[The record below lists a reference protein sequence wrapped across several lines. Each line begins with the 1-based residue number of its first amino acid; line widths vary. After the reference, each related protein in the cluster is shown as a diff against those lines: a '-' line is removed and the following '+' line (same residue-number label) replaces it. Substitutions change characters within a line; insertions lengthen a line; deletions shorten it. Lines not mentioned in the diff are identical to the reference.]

1 MFFKIFKVFF
11 FIFLLIYQKPLY
23 SKKNDINDFNLNDLS
38 NYFSAQVSYDNQK
51 NIDSL
56 KFFNLSKSVLNEHE
70 PYLKKY
76 IFSLILEEKINPAI
90 KELKSNQNKKNS
102 DFFEAYLLL
111 IIDSIVQNDLK
122 KTKEYLYEMSK
133 FNRQSNLNYFI
144 YESLENFIYL
154 FENKKI
160 PFKENKFK
168 SLSLINKAFH
178 SCYLS
183 EKDSEKYFLNLFNV
197 EDFDYSRYFFFY
209 INDLIKKNKF
219 TQAKKFVDQ
228 INILSSN
235 LLVIQTKNWVD
246 EEKYERFNQIFSCKN
261 ESHILSEYFFLIANL
276 YSTQENFKMSN
287 FYLNLS
293 SYLNKKF
300 KFNLTLLSENF
311 FKNKNYVKCKKIL
324 NYFNRKDDIYY
335 WYKVK
340 TNTKIISEQKGKE
353 DSFKFINSELKKFK
367 KPSVK
372 ILFDMGN
379 IAKNFKKYEIAVSYY
394 DNLLSKINSKTESY
408 AEILFRRGSS
418 YERLGE
424 YEKSDEDLLNSLKIN
439 PDDAYVLNY
448 LAYSW
453 LERNHKID
461 DSIKMLE
468 KAHLLKKN
476 DPFILD
482 SVGWAYYLIG
492 DTKKAEYFLKKAI
505 QIMPNDP
512 VVNDHY
518 GDVLWKLNRKIQAKY
533 YWQSVLSFEKT
544 EEDMKKKINIKLL
557 KGLNKI

>member
-276 YSTQENFKMSN
+276 
-287 FYLNLS
+287 
-293 SYLNKKF
+293 
-300 KFNLTLLSENF
+300 
-311 FKNKNYVKCKKIL
+311 
-324 NYFNRKDDIYY
+324 
-335 WYKVK
+335 
-340 TNTKIISEQKGKE
+340 
-353 DSFKFINSELKKFK
+353 
-367 KPSVK
+367 
-372 ILFDMGN
+372 
-379 IAKNFKKYEIAVSYY
+379 
-394 DNLLSKINSKTESY
+394 
-408 AEILFRRGSS
+408 
-418 YERLGE
+418 
-424 YEKSDEDLLNSLKIN
+424 
-439 PDDAYVLNY
+439 
-448 LAYSW
+448 
-453 LERNHKID
+453 
-461 DSIKMLE
+461 
-468 KAHLLKKN
+468 
-476 DPFILD
+476 
-482 SVGWAYYLIG
+482 
-492 DTKKAEYFLKKAI
+492 
-505 QIMPNDP
+505 
-512 VVNDHY
+512 
-518 GDVLWKLNRKIQAKY
+518 
-533 YWQSVLSFEKT
+533 
-544 EEDMKKKINIKLL
+544 
-557 KGLNKI
+557 